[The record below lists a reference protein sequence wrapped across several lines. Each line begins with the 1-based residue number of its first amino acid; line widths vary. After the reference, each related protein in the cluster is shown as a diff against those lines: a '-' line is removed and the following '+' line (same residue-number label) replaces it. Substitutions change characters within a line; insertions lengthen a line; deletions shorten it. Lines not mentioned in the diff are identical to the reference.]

1 MELEKL
7 ATSAVTSEIAKTD
20 ILSSFINSG
29 DKEPCWDG
37 NIYIHEEPRKTKK
50 NIKKVATQVKGK
62 AVSPKQVKRTIAY
75 PIDHDDLHAYMMNGG
90 TMFFVV
96 YIDKD
101 CGDTL
106 QIYYTDLLPVKI
118 KDLFKN
124 KKKKYSLKF
133 RKFPPDKLRKTE
145 IFINFYEDAKKQVSF
160 AGKDLPT
167 IDDLEKQGVLESLT
181 FGYTG
186 FGQNIDD
193 FSFPKRV
200 DGNPMTIYANIKG
213 GAVPIPVEYYESIT
227 NVVMQRENY
236 LPISVNGITYYSKSK
251 TTVTAEYIEQRIGSS
266 VSIRM
271 QNTGNK
277 HDSSPVAISIEL
289 KGNLRERIK
298 AIEFISAIF
307 EHEYFMFGSTKLPA
321 KFPKENLERIQ
332 SHSFQ
337 EKFKYYKQVQA
348 LLDSMNVKKDL
359 EIGKCSED
367 DFRKLDFLIA
377 AIMDKRPVHGNPDD
391 WNKIHNINIANLNLA
406 IICIQGPADDY
417 LVFDYFGNHFDIVCV
432 PDGSTQVAVSQ
443 FYLLNAEDYLTL
455 DNLNLQ
461 TIIDDFKRIPAS
473 DQHVD
478 YSNNSVL
485 AMLKA
490 YDKKPSAELLDA
502 ALQITEWLAQYPDYI
517 SKSVVTLNR
526 LQILLRSRSLTFTE
540 KSELYA
546 IVTNIEDA
554 FSRIGAFLL
563 LDEQEEAKAIFDSL
577 TEAQIARFKEFPI
590 YKFYKFSEEDVE
602 NEQT

>member
-7 ATSAVTSEIAKTD
+7 ATSAVTSEIGKTD

-37 NIYIHEEPRKTKK
+37 NIYIHENQSKTKK
-50 NIKKVATQVKGK
+50 NLKKVATQVKGK
-62 AVSPKQVKRTIAY
+62 AVTSKQVKRTITY

-90 TMFFVV
+90 TIFFVV

-101 CGDTL
+101 SGDTL
-106 QIYYTDLLPVKI
+106 QIYYTDLPPVKI
-118 KDLFKN
+118 KELFKN
-124 KKKKYSLKF
+124 QKKKYSVKF
-133 RKFPPDKLRKTE
+133 RKFPSDKFQKAE
-145 IFINFYEDAKKQVSF
+145 IFLNFHENAKKQVSF

-213 GAVPIPVEYYESIT
+213 GAAPIPVEYYESIT
-227 NVVMQRENY
+227 HVVMQRENNIA
-236 LPISVNGITYYSKSK
+236 ISVNGITYYTKSQ
-251 TTVTAEYIEQRIGSS
+251 TTVTADYIEQRIGSS
-266 VSIRM
+266 VSIRI
-271 QNTGNK
+271 QNTGDL
-277 HDSSPVAISIEL
+277 HDSSPIAISIEL
-289 KGNLRERIK
+289 KGHLRERIR

-307 EHEYFMFGSTKLPA
+307 EHEYIMFGNAKVPA
-321 KFPKENLERIQ
+321 KFPKENLDRVK

-337 EKFKYYKQVQA
+337 KKFMYYKQVQA

-359 EIGKCSED
+359 DIGKCSED

-377 AIMDKRPVHGNPDD
+377 AIIDKRPVHGNPDD
-391 WNKIHNINIANLNLA
+391 WNKIHNITIANLNLA

-455 DNLNLQ
+455 DNLNLEI
-461 TIIDDFKRIPAS
+461 IIDDFKRIAAS
-473 DQHVD
+473 NQHID
-478 YSNNSVL
+478 YCNNSVL

-502 ALQITEWLAQYPDYI
+502 ALQITEWLSQYPEYI
-517 SKSVVTLNR
+517 TKNVVTLNR
-526 LQILLRSRSLTFTE
+526 LQILLRSRPLTFTE

-546 IVTNIEDA
+546 IVANTDDA

-563 LDEQEEAKAIFDSL
+563 LDEQDEAKSIFETL
-577 TEAQIARFKEFPI
+577 TKAQVARFKEFPI
-590 YKFYKFSEEDVE
+590 YKFYKFPEEDVE
-602 NEQT
+602 HGQT